1 MSSEP
6 KINKRVRRYEDIKSF
21 DDSADLVICGF
32 GGAGASAAWE
42 ARKAGAD
49 VIVLER
55 ASDGG
60 GSTMMSSC
68 EMYLGGSGG
77 TELQKACGFTDS
89 TENMIK
95 YLELAMGAAGDKER
109 IRIYAENA
117 AEHFQWAEKLGVPY
131 KRAFYAE
138 RDVVPLSD
146 ESLLHTGNERAW
158 PYNEVCE
165 IVPRGHVPSGDGD
178 FGGTIMMGKILQA
191 VRDLGARITVD
202 ARAHTLI
209 QDDSGRVR
217 GVVARID
224 NKDKFIEAR
233 RAVILTCGGFV
244 MNEEMVQRHIPHV
257 RRVGLPWGNP
267 WDKGDGILMGVAAG
281 GQAINMGE
289 AFISFAFYPPAKL
302 TSGIFVNKRGQR
314 FVNEDSYLAR
324 MGYYGFQQDDG
335 EVYLLAQNEDFER
348 SAYLVNTEIVG
359 TGDTIAEVEAEA
371 GFPEG
376 SLQATVEIYNKF
388 AAKGED
394 PFFHKAKEWLKPLVD
409 APFALVKY
417 NFKDIKAPAGT
428 DQGVPIF
435 TLGGLE
441 VRPTGEV
448 LTPDG
453 EVIPGLF
460 AAGRTVAGLPRTC
473 VGYSSGMSVG
483 DATFFGRL
491 AGRTAARA
499 NT

>member
-1 MSSEP
+1 MTEP
-6 KINKRVRRYEDIKSF
+6 ALKKRVRRLEDVKSF
-21 DDSADLVICGF
+21 DDAADVVICGF

-42 ARKAGAD
+42 ARMAGVD
-49 VIVLER
+49 TLVLER

-60 GSTMMSSC
+60 GSTQMSSC

-77 TELQKACGFTDS
+77 TELQKACGFEDS
-89 TENMIK
+89 TENFIR

-117 AEHFQWAEKLGVPY
+117 AEHFRWVEGLGIKY
-131 KRAFYAE
+131 KRAFYAA

-158 PYNEVCE
+158 PYNEVSTP
-165 IVPRGHVPSGDGD
+165 VPRGHVPSADGD
-178 FGGTIMMGKILQA
+178 FGGRIFMGTLMQT
-191 VRDLGARITVD
+191 VRDLGARVMTD
-202 ARAHTLI
+202 TRAHTLI
-209 QDDSGRVR
+209 QDDTGRVR

-224 NKDKFIEAR
+224 NKDRVIEAR

-244 MNEEMVQRHIPHV
+244 MNEEMVAKHAPHY
-257 RRVGLPWGNP
+257 RTVGLPWGNP

-289 AFISFAFYPPAKL
+289 VFLSLAFYPPAKL
-302 TSGIFVNKRGQR
+302 TYGLFVNRNGQR

-324 MGYYGFQQDDG
+324 MAYYGFHQDAGD
-335 EVYLLAQNEDFER
+335 VYLVVQNEDWEPSLYLER
-348 SAYLVNTEIVG
+348 AEVLAVG
-359 TGDTIAEVEAEA
+359 DSIADVEAEA

-376 SLQATVEIYNKF
+376 ALQATIEIYNKF
-388 AAKGED
+388 AANQED
-394 PFFHKAKEWLKPLVD
+394 PLFRKAKEWLKPIVKP
-409 APFALVKY
+409 PFAVVKY
-417 NFKDIKAPAGT
+417 NFKDLKAPAGT
-428 DQGVPIF
+428 ETGLPMF

-448 LTPDG
+448 LTADG
-453 EVIPGLF
+453 DAIPGLF

-473 VGYSSGMSVG
+473 VGYASGMSVG

-491 AGRTAARA
+491 AGRTAAST
-499 NT
+499 NL